1 MRKKL
6 ETVEAV
12 VRSLYGKAGHSEG
25 RGADMAREL
34 GRSRTAVWKYLHRD
48 QLPGDL
54 YEAIQSR
61 ARVRGFVVA
70 DELFTPVSVHPNRVK
85 KGVNQ

>member
-12 VRSLYGKAGHSEG
+12 VQTLYG

-34 GRSRTAVWKYLHRD
+34 DRSRTAVWKYLHRD

-54 YEAIQSR
+54 YEAIQGK
-61 ARVRGFVVA
+61 ARVRGFHVA
-70 DELFTPVSVHPNRVK
+70 DELFTPVSVHPSQVK
-85 KGVNQ
+85 KGTNQ